1 VGCVKRQGERDRT
14 INGSDRLLQGFLGR
28 SGAGESANGQNSGRS
43 HRRAEEVVG
52 AAILLASPAGAYISG
67 QVLLV
72 DGARSVT

>member
-1 VGCVKRQGERDRT
+1 
-14 INGSDRLLQGFLGR
+14 
-28 SGAGESANGQNSGRS
+28 
-43 HRRAEEVVG
+43 VG